1 METRCIAV
9 AKVLIIRNT
18 PYVIFGTT
26 LYLPGVFTHGC
37 DSKERWQRRTVEGVV
52 KIFPMRARKVPGMI
66 PVVVLHNYGMLVGC
80 EKAPIWHG
88 VCTRIKRRSGQ
99 QKEEP

>member
-1 METRCIAV
+1 MSFLVPHCICRAFSHTV
-9 AKVLIIRNT
+9 AIRKS
-18 PYVIFGTT
+18 G
-26 LYLPGVFTHGC
+26 
-37 DSKERWQRRTVEGVV
+37 WQRRPVEGVV